1 MNSGQVVAE
10 KIWKLPVDHDYDNQY
25 KSQVADF
32 KNTGGRD
39 AGSITGAQFIGE
51 FAGDI
56 PWAHLD
62 IAAMSRINSDKF
74 YFRKGATGFS
84 VRTLIQLARSFE
96 IPK

>member
-1 MNSGQVVAE
+1 M
-10 KIWKLPVDHDYDNQY
+10 PVDHDYDHQY

-51 FAGDI
+51 FAGEI

-62 IAAMSRINSDKF
+62 IAAISRTNSDKF
-74 YFRKGATGFS
+74 YNRKGATGFA
-84 VRTLIQLARSFE
+84 VRTMIQFARLFE
-96 IPK
+96 I